1 MYVGAAAAF
10 PQALHLYL
18 SVNIWHHIPED
29 YLNMKQCKAMVAVL
43 LRVLCVTEL
52 QLDYECLLI
61 VVRNCIDKLT
71 IS

>member
-1 MYVGAAAAF
+1 VYVGAAAAF

-18 SVNIWHHIPED
+18 SVNTWLQIPED
-29 YLNMKQCKAMVAVL
+29 YLNMKQCKAVVAV